1 MARTLTARLQQTN
14 GPKDVRLF
22 ELFDRRFLR
31 VRLANARKLLRDYAM
46 DVVILAPSGRLEHSI
61 ERRWLWAAG
70 IMALGLLG
78 SVGALNLE
86 LGSLLVLLP
95 LAGVLLTL
103 LVLSLAL
110 LLRSRR
116 KVLVFDSRFAGIP
129 LVEILVNQPDKKTYK
144 EFVETLTSNIETQ
157 IHSRELNDSHLRAGE
172 LRTLRKLLEQQI
184 IDSADYDT
192 AKQFLLTET
201 A

>member
-46 DVVILAPSGRLEHSI
+46 DVVILAPGGRLEHSI

-78 SVGALNLE
+78 SVGALSLE
-86 LGSLLVLLP
+86 LGSLLMLLP
-95 LAGVLLTL
+95 LAGTLLTL

-129 LVEILVNQPDKKTYK
+129 LVEIVVNQPDKKTYK
-144 EFVETLTSNIETQ
+144 AFVETLTSNIETQ
-157 IHSRELNDSHLRAGE
+157 VHSRELNDNHLRAGE